1 MDRVTDEL
9 GLCIENAYLTV
20 FFPAKESA
28 LVFRVKARVNRGSEI
43 INYGHLPIA
52 SGETLSSLDGGT
64 GPSAPAD
71 GVIPARAYTG
81 DKTFPMANAYD
92 TSDMWYLPEDYRER
106 IFHVIQIVTPAFL
119 RTDIRIPTGVPQGR
133 FQRDKII
140 TGVDKTFGFGRG
152 RTETVHLHKV
162 HYGYRYANDTNVPFY
177 TFVKFIY
184 GEYLIEIPQDPELIF
199 YILTKKVPSHWVS
212 LPITFWDDSIK
223 RALSDTFGI
232 EGFRLYGVNQ
242 REVAISDY
250 SSVIGR
256 VKR

>member
-9 GLCIENAYLTV
+9 GLVEENGYITV
-20 FFPAKESA
+20 FIPANQLA
-28 LVFRVKARVNRGSEI
+28 LVFRVRARINRGAEV
-43 INYGHLPIA
+43 INYGPIPIS
-52 SGETLSSLDGGT
+52 SGETLKTLDGGST
-64 GPSAPAD
+64 TAPAD
-71 GVIPARAYTG
+71 GVIPARAYTE

-106 IFHVIQIVTPAFL
+106 IFHVIQMVTPAFL
-119 RTDIRIPTGVPQGR
+119 RTEIRIPTGISQGR
-133 FQRDKII
+133 FQRDKIT
-140 TGVDKTFGFGRG
+140 TGVEKTFGFGRG
-152 RTETVHLHKV
+152 RTETIHLHKV

-199 YILTKKVPSHWVS
+199 YILTRKVPSHWIS
-212 LPITFWDDSIK
+212 LPITYWDTSIA
-223 RALSDTFGI
+223 RAMADAYGI
-232 EGFRLYGVNQ
+232 DGFKLYGVNQ
-242 REVAISDY
+242 RETAISEY